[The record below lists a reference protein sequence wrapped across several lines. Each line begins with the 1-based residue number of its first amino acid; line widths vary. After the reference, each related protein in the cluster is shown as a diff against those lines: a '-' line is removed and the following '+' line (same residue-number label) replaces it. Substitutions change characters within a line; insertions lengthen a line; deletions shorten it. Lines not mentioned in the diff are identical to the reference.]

1 MLLTSS
7 PGTTVTK
14 DARIE
19 GGFRDDLYSFS
30 TQLLQNIK
38 NFKSSMHGNRSFTSA
53 RDDRIQD
60 KFHRYFFNIIVEKT
74 CPQPSLSLSL
84 SLLLLLRYKK
94 HTPRDSLSRARKKKE
109 QTKNSRARTPV
120 QCSLSLAQH
129 RLREKHS
136 TQKPRHFCN
145 HVSIR
150 KYLKVKLS

>member
-1 MLLTSS
+1 MLSSANMLLTSS

-14 DARIE
+14 DARTE
-19 GGFRDDLYSFS
+19 GGFREDLYSFS

-94 HTPRDSLSRARKKKE
+94 HTPRDSLSRAKKKSKRK
-109 QTKNSRARTPV
+109 TRARGRPFNA
-120 QCSLSLAQH
+120 LSLA
-129 RLREKHS
+129 LS
-136 TQKPRHFCN
+136 TD
-145 HVSIR
+145 
-150 KYLKVKLS
+150 